1 MKGKSKIIV
10 SAMGGLLALVVAT
23 SLVFFYMEINKRD
36 NASKSLAD
44 YNLSVGEEVRPGYLG
59 RVDHLLDLM
68 EFEKITILVPGR
80 VNIDDDVPVK
90 VSLRLANS
98 IEVLRL
104 SIINEALKVGAKVKV
119 SDKMAVLL
127 SGDSFQISP
136 RGPAEQEVSRFQQT
150 DWKWDIQ
157 PRETGSHEIH
167 LTVIVIF
174 EVDGKLTS
182 RAIRSFDKIIKV
194 TGSATN

>member
-1 MKGKSKIIV
+1 MNGKSKIIV
-10 SAMGGLLALVVAT
+10 SAVGGFLVLVIAA
-23 SLVFFYMEINKRD
+23 SLVFFYVEINKRD
-36 NASKSLAD
+36 NASKGSVD
-44 YNLSVGEEVRPGYLG
+44 YNFSVGEEARPEYLS
-59 RVDHLLDLM
+59 RVDRLLDVM
-68 EFEKITILVPGR
+68 EFDKITILAPGR
-80 VNIDDDVPVK
+80 MNIDDDVQVK

-98 IEVLRL
+98 IEMLRL
-104 SIINEALKVGAKVKV
+104 SIVNEALKVGAKVKV

-127 SGDSFQISP
+127 SGDSFKISP

-157 PRETGSHEIH
+157 SRETGNHEIH

-174 EVDGKLTS
+174 EVDGKLAS

-194 TGSATN
+194 TDPTTN